1 MTEDNFTLGTR
12 VCGDSTEGNTCPKEI
27 KLYDYTIE
35 STIEDSAFEKAKKWW
50 RTYFNSTFDNDDT
63 IDSDILD
70 VLSAPGETSST
81 DDSQRFVLK
90 SRVNDL
96 SQAEIKDKLLENRM
110 AFDNL
115 NKRISRLFENE
126 LNNDNVGL
134 ESYSTLRDKFYL
146 SDTTDFSHPDYN
158 LTNAFLDD
166 YNIDDVNGNII
177 LNEMDSASGA
187 LPYYSN
193 AASGYNGSPGSGE
206 RGRNDINRDI
216 FNKYVRFSSTISNI
230 SQLKKENLLYRDS
243 LKIEK
248 NDGSPD
254 QYISTVCNNNTSE
267 VDYIPSFN
275 GNEGECKECVNIQPD
290 DSSFLNDTNAPKHV
304 PGQPIIRNI
313 NDAVATPICSYEAD
327 MYNENY
333 NEGNIVGFKS
343 KSSGEI
349 YKGINHIYNDETLQ
363 GPCEDGFIYNKF
375 GTPLYSKSERDST
388 PTGHQVAKTRRKYIQ
403 CYPEIPKYTTS
414 CELITS
420 EDCNKYIT
428 GNFKDS
434 SVDSSIMQIINGS
447 ENEKYNMLNNKR
459 NHGFCGIVN
468 GECTNIYNIGEGDY
482 LMDPYPLNNII
493 MNRDVSEYQTIHANQ
508 SALDYL
514 SPHITN
520 FATSDQYDYSN
531 FISFEDHT
539 FNEGEKDENYSFD
552 NSFNISNYGIA
563 KNGQNASN
571 KGALNDLSI
580 ANITKE
586 GNDIYKTG
594 IGWGKMFGSNSR
606 DTSDSNQRY
615 PWEWDRE
622 KNIIKHSRDDDNQYG
637 DTLLY
642 LYPTRINPPNSKLND
657 DMRNRCHPILWDGP
671 VDFFYENYESG
682 ANGEERQKTTISSS
696 CYLRKYLNVSEIR
709 QNIQT
714 PYYLPLVPQPDYGIN
729 DYSIKSTP
737 LYYDKGRKLNGGTI
751 TTDDYD
757 NDDKDFNILNPGN
770 SRDGLIYAY
779 RWENPSMNVIT
790 DFPYYNQF
798 SEAEIAG
805 NSVDSGFADAA
816 IFPLIDRVR
825 GCFNDSLIY
834 PEGSTKVTPT
844 RARASNPNTSALGL
858 NDSNV
863 KNERDQCIFHYQP
876 SASNIDDLPIRQA
889 SCVNACLNHPEC
901 DLVRMNKDQPTGN
914 HLRCE
919 LLKWN
924 KLPDNITTKVSVNNA
939 YYGDNIDTPLYDE
952 SNPDILKSLHLG
964 GHLINAKSEYDQST
978 KAGVVSWL
986 NRITKDNP
994 TELDQEITVDSDGK
1008 YRTEFYSQNETS
1020 NIRDW
1025 RLNHLYKTGAPGE
1038 TVNIKGRPLW
1048 TEDQEN
1054 DNEVW
1059 ISMNKIRVPKPD
1071 PNGEI
1076 DGGISD
1082 ILNSINANE
1091 LPNNGI
1097 QSIDSGEEW
1106 RSSYVGNTNI
1116 NEESTYYTNDSSTT
1130 YPDKYNEKTVI
1141 DSSNNHK
1148 QCPSG
1153 TYVDGSDSSYKCSQ
1167 VINECASCKDIYDYH
1182 LKKGDF
1188 EGMNDA
1194 AKNKLLNSYG
1204 GGFCNVS
1211 NGTVSGDF
1219 LAYIDKEKWRTK
1231 SGRLGSVVDGVRNE
1245 GAMGP
1250 GLNTTNIMDSTGVI
1264 TQKTNISGSFFSN
1277 QHNLM
1282 AKTPDGNIMDAEKCM
1297 CPGTKLVN
1305 AWGVNGGVGHG
1316 VAVCHNA

>member
-1 MTEDNFTLGTR
+1 M
-12 VCGDSTEGNTCPKEI
+12 
-27 KLYDYTIE
+27 
-35 STIEDSAFEKAKKWW
+35 
-50 RTYFNSTFDNDDT
+50 
-63 IDSDILD
+63 
-70 VLSAPGETSST
+70 SAPDQTSST
-81 DDSQRFVLK
+81 DDSQRYLLK

-96 SQAEIKDKLLENRM
+96 SQAEIKDKLLDNRKG
-110 AFDNL
+110 FDNL
-115 NKRISRLFENE
+115 NKRISRIFENE
-126 LNNDNVGL
+126 LNNDNVDVN
-134 ESYSTLRDKFYL
+134 YSTIRDKFYL
-146 SDTTDFSHPDYN
+146 PGTTDTTGFSHPDYN
-158 LTNAFLDD
+158 LANKFLDD
-166 YNIDDVNGNII
+166 YNTSDDGNTI
-177 LNEMDSASGA
+177 LNENADRVAGS

-193 AASGYNGSPGSGE
+193 VSSGYNGSQESAE

-216 FNKYVRFSSTISNI
+216 FNKYVPFSSTISDI

-248 NDGSPD
+248 NDGTPD

-290 DSSFLNDTNAPKHV
+290 DSSFLNGINAPKHV

-313 NDAVATPICSYEAD
+313 NDAEATPICSYEAD

-349 YKGINHIYNDETLQ
+349 YKGIYHINNDETLQ

-375 GTPLYSKSERDST
+375 GTPLYSKSEKDRDRST
-388 PTGHQVAKTRRKYIQ
+388 TRTTPRKYIQ

-428 GNFKDS
+428 GNFRDS
-434 SVDSSIMQIINGS
+434 SVDSSIMEIINGS

-468 GECTNIYNIGEGDY
+468 GECTNIYNIGEDGDY
-482 LMDPYPLNNII
+482 LMDPYPSNNII

-539 FNEGEKDENYSFD
+539 FNEGEKDENYSFG
-552 NSFNISNYGIA
+552 NSFDISNYGIA

-594 IGWGKMFGSNSR
+594 IGYGKMFGSNSR

-622 KNIIKHSRDDDNQYG
+622 KNIIKHSRDDNNEYG
-637 DTLLY
+637 DILLY

-657 DMRNRCHPILWDGP
+657 DMQNRCHPILWDGP

-696 CYLRKYLNVSEIR
+696 CYLRKYSNFREIR

-714 PYYLPLVPQPDYGIN
+714 PYYLPLVPYPDYGIN

-751 TTDDYD
+751 TTSDYD

-779 RWENPSMNVIT
+779 RWENPDMNVIA
-790 DFPYYNQF
+790 DFPYNNQF
-798 SEAEIAG
+798 PQATLPDV
-805 NSVDSGFADAA
+805 VDSGFADAA

-834 PEGSTKVTPT
+834 PEGATKVTSS
-844 RARASNPNTSALGL
+844 RERASNPNTSALGL
-858 NDSNV
+858 SDSNV

-876 SASNIDDLPIRQA
+876 SASNIDDLSIRQA

-901 DLVRMNKDQPTGN
+901 DLVRMNKDQPTEG

-939 YYGDNIDTPLYDE
+939 YYGDNIDTPLYNE

-964 GHLINAKSEYDQST
+964 GHLINAKSDYDQST

-1020 NIRDW
+1020 DIRDW
-1025 RLNHLYKTGAPGE
+1025 RLNHLYKTGGTPGE

-1048 TEDQEN
+1048 TEGQGN

-1082 ILNSINANE
+1082 IFNSINANE
-1091 LPNNGI
+1091 LPDNGI
-1097 QSIDSGEEW
+1097 QSIASGGEW
-1106 RSSYVGNTNI
+1106 RSSLTGSTAI

-1130 YPDKYNEKTVI
+1130 YPHKYNEKTVI

-1153 TYVDGSDSSYKCSQ
+1153 TYVQGNDGSYKCSQ
-1167 VINECASCKDIYDYH
+1167 VINECASCQDIYDYL
-1182 LKKGDF
+1182 LKKDGSVT
-1188 EGMNDA
+1188 NDS
-1194 AKNKLLNSYG
+1194 LSSYG
-1204 GGFCNVS
+1204 CSGF
-1211 NGTVSGDF
+1211 
-1219 LAYIDKEKWRTK
+1219 
-1231 SGRLGSVVDGVRNE
+1231 VDGQRSYPEIFVGEN
-1245 GAMGP
+1245 
-1250 GLNTTNIMDSTGVI
+1250 DY
-1264 TQKTNISGSFFSN
+1264 NISEFLTYDSN
-1277 QHNLM
+1277 NPPPFCQLKSNSETTFGMCMSPGNGCSSDGVDYCCDHEGGCNKSSNLDDIIRRVNPVRGETKILDASKGLYKFQAGYWDQQHNLTS
-1282 AKTPDGNIMDAEKCM
+1282 KTPNGNIIDAEKCM
-1297 CPGTKLVN
+1297 CPPDKNVKGRRQSSNPHHVI
-1305 AWGVNGGVGHG
+1305 AS
-1316 VAVCHNA
+1316 CH